1 MPFLLPD
8 PRTTLRLH
16 LNENTAGCSPAVL
29 DTIRGLDA
37 LDVST
42 YPNAAAATTAAEKYF
57 GVEPG
62 WVHLT
67 DGLDD
72 GLRVVAEIARLR
84 PAPPGGERST
94 AVVVDPAFEMYE
106 VYITG
111 VGFEIVRVPPGA
123 DFVFPADSLARALTS
138 RTRLVYLTDPNNPTG
153 QPIPAGTSEHAATA
167 LPNAFVVQDEAYSEF
182 SGRTIIGPALDRH
195 RNLLVG
201 RTFSKAFGLAGM
213 RVGALVAHPD
223 TLEPMRRALPPFAV
237 NAVALRALEAA
248 LADRAHLAW
257 YLAQVAASK
266 QAVYDFCA
274 QRGLRF
280 WRSDGNFVLVQLGD
294 RADEARRVLA
304 ADGILI
310 SGRNHQ
316 VGCAGAVRITTGIL
330 AHTSR
335 CLEALGRALESFS
348 ATSNPRR

>member
-16 LNENTAGCSPAVL
+16 LNENTAGCSPSVL
-29 DTIRGLDA
+29 AAIRGLDA

-57 GVEPG
+57 GVDPG

-72 GLRVVAEIARLR
+72 GLRVVAETARLR
-84 PAPPGGERST
+84 PGPADGSTPT

-111 VGFEIVRVPPGA
+111 VGFQIVRVPPGP
-123 DFVFPADSLARALTS
+123 DFAFPAAALERALTP

-153 QPIPAGTSEHAATA
+153 QAIPEGTAERVAAK
-167 LPNAFVVQDEAYSEF
+167 LPDAFVVKDEAYAEF
-182 SGRTIIGPALDRH
+182 SGRSLIGPALDRH

-266 QAVYDFCA
+266 QAVYDFCE
-274 QRGLRF
+274 QRGLRY
-280 WRSDGNFVLVQLGD
+280 WKSDGNFVLVQLD
-294 RADEARRVLA
+294 HRADDARRALA

-316 VGCAGAVRITTGIL
+316 AGCTGAVRITTGIL
-330 AHTSR
+330 AHTTR
-335 CLEALGRALESFS
+335 CLDALGRALD
-348 ATSNPRR
+348 A

>member
-29 DTIRGLDA
+29 DAIRSLDA
-37 LDVST
+37 LDVSS
-42 YPNAAAATTAAEKYF
+42 YPNAAAATTAAERYF

-62 WVHLT
+62 WVQLT

-72 GLRVVAEIARLR
+72 GLRVVAETARLR
-84 PAPPGGERST
+84 PAPEDGGRPT

-111 VGFEIVRVPPGA
+111 VGLEIVRVPPGL
-123 DFVFPADSLARALTS
+123 DFAFPADALARALTP

-153 QPIPAGTSEHAATA
+153 QPIPAGTAERVAGS
-167 LPNAFVVQDEAYSEF
+167 LPDAFVVKDEAYAEF
-182 SGRTIIGPALDRH
+182 SGRSIIGPLLDRH

-237 NAVALRALEAA
+237 NAAALRALEAA
-248 LADRAHLAW
+248 LADRAHLTW
-257 YLAQVAASK
+257 YLAQVGASK

-274 QRGLRF
+274 RRGLRF
-280 WRSDGNFVLVQLGD
+280 WRSEGNFVLVQIGD
-294 RADEARRVLA
+294 RADEARRALA
-304 ADGILI
+304 ADGILV

-316 VGCAGAVRITTGIL
+316 AGCTGTLRITTGIL
-330 AHTSR
+330 AHTTR
-335 CLEALGRALESFS
+335 CLEALGRALES
-348 ATSNPRR
+348 

>member
-29 DTIRGLDA
+29 DAIRSLDA
-37 LDVST
+37 LDVSS
-42 YPNAAAATTAAEKYF
+42 YPNAAAATTAAERYF

-72 GLRVVAEIARLR
+72 GLRVVAETARLR
-84 PAPPGGERST
+84 PAPPPAEKPT

-111 VGFEIVRVPPGA
+111 VGFEIVRVPPGP
-123 DFVFPADSLARALTS
+123 DFAFPADALARALTP

-153 QPIPAGTSEHAATA
+153 QPIPAGTSERAAAA
-167 LPNAFVVQDEAYSEF
+167 LPNALVVQDEAYSEF
-182 SGRTIIGPALDRH
+182 SGRSIIGSVLDRQ

-201 RTFSKAFGLAGM
+201 RTFAKAFGLAGM

-223 TLEPMRRALPPFAV
+223 TLAPMRRALPPFAV
-237 NAVALRALEAA
+237 NTVALRALEAA
-248 LADRAHLAW
+248 LADRSHLAW

-266 QAVYDFCA
+266 QAVYDFCTR
-274 QRGLRF
+274 RGLKF
-280 WRSDGNFVLVQLGD
+280 WKSEGNFVLVLLGD
-294 RADEARRVLA
+294 RADDARRALA
-304 ADGILI
+304 EDGILI

-316 VGCAGAVRITTGIL
+316 AGCTGAVRITTGVL
-330 AHTSR
+330 AHTTR
-335 CLEALGRALESFS
+335 CLEALGRALE
-348 ATSNPRR
+348 R

>member
-29 DTIRGLDA
+29 DAIRGLDA

-72 GLRVVAEIARLR
+72 GLRVVAEVARLR
-84 PAPPGGERST
+84 SAPAGGEKPT

-106 VYITG
+106 IYILG
-111 VGFEIVRVPPGA
+111 VGFAIERVPPGP
-123 DFVFPADSLARALTS
+123 DFAFPADALARALTP

-153 QPIPAGTSEHAATA
+153 QPIPAATSARAAAA
-167 LPNAFVVQDEAYSEF
+167 LPDAFVVHDEAYSEF
-182 SGRTIIGPALDRH
+182 SGRTIIGPALERH

-223 TLEPMRRALPPFAV
+223 TLEPLRRALPPFAV

-274 QRGLRF
+274 RRNLRF
-280 WRSDGNFVLVQLGD
+280 WKSEGNFVLIQLGS
-294 RADEARRVLA
+294 RADDARQALA
-304 ADGILI
+304 GDGILI

-316 VGCAGAVRITTGIL
+316 VGCKGTVRITSGVL
-330 AHTSR
+330 AHTTQ
-335 CLEALGRALESFS
+335 CLEALGRTLDA
-348 ATSNPRR
+348 

>member
-29 DTIRGLDA
+29 DAIRSLDA
-37 LDVST
+37 LDVSS
-42 YPNAAAATTAAEKYF
+42 YPNAAAATTAAERYF

-62 WVHLT
+62 WVQLT

-84 PAPPGGERST
+84 PAPADGGRPT

-111 VGFEIVRVPPGA
+111 VGFQIVRVPPGP
-123 DFVFPADSLARALTS
+123 DFAFPADALARALTP

-153 QPIPAGTSEHAATA
+153 QPIPAGTAERVAQS
-167 LPNAFVVQDEAYSEF
+167 LPDAFVVKDEAYAEF
-182 SGRTIIGPALDRH
+182 SGRSIIGPLLDRH

-248 LADRAHLAW
+248 LADRTHLAW

-274 QRGLRF
+274 RRGLPF
-280 WRSDGNFVLVQLGD
+280 WRSEGNFVLVQLGD
-294 RADEARRVLA
+294 RADEARRAIA

-316 VGCAGAVRITTGIL
+316 AGCTGTVRITTGIL
-330 AHTSR
+330 AHTTR
-335 CLEALGRALESFS
+335 CLEALGRALE
-348 ATSNPRR
+348 R